1 MMTRGED
8 THIRRRHALA
18 LWLRAPSTRDGRERS
33 KVHTRFALTFGGG
46 LLCVCVVPCR
56 TEKENVYDP
65 WLYFLESD
73 LPDPGDQTVT
83 SRVFFDIDVNGKEA
97 GRIEMGREDCVSL

>member
-1 MMTRGED
+1 MHHPHETGKRG
-8 THIRRRHALA
+8 A
-18 LWLRAPSTRDGRERS
+18 
-33 KVHTRFALTFGGG
+33 KYVTRFALTFGGG
-46 LLCVCVVPCR
+46 LLCECVVPCR